1 MHRMIAIALAVIT
14 ATLVGTNADLRAADE
29 TDFYKGKQITLVV
42 PTPPGGIYDI
52 FARLMAIHMPK
63 HIPGHPIIIPQNI
76 GAASGLVG
84 ANQMANIA
92 PRDGTWIA
100 SAHSS
105 APTAPLLT
113 PGAQFKMDT
122 LQWLGSI
129 TKDPFVAYVWHT
141 SKVQNFDDLKTIG
154 GTFGGQAVGSAS
166 IDFAILAR
174 EYFGLKLKIV
184 TGYPNSPTVKLAMQR
199 GEVDGTF
206 GNGFSDLRSSE
217 PTWIPEKQ
225 VRILTQFGFQK
236 HPEMPD
242 VPLFFD
248 LAKNE
253 EDRQALRLLFG
264 RQEFSKAYY
273 TTPDVPPARLAILRK
288 AFDDTI
294 KDPEFLAAAKKANV
308 PVEGP
313 MNGEDLTALIKTIG
327 ETPKPV
333 VERLLSLFKNFQDSK

>member
-1 MHRMIAIALAVIT
+1 MQKIAVALAVIA
-14 ATLVGTNADLRAADE
+14 ATMIGAGTDARAAE
-29 TDFYKGKQITLVV
+29 DFYKGKQITLVV

-52 FARLMAIHMPK
+52 FARLMAEHMPR
-63 HIPGHPIIIPQNI
+63 HIPGNPIIIPQNI

-92 PRDGTWIA
+92 PKDGTWIA

-105 APTAPLLT
+105 LPTAPLLV

-141 SKVQNFDDLKTIG
+141 SAVQNFDDLKTKG

-166 IDFAILAR
+166 IDFAIFAR

-217 PTWIPEKQ
+217 PTWIPQKQ
-225 VRILTQFGFQK
+225 VRILTQFGFTK

-248 LAKNE
+248 LAKTE
-253 EDRQALRLLFG
+253 ADKQALRLLFG

-273 TTPDVPPARLAILRK
+273 TTPGVPPERLALLRK

-294 KDPEFLAAAKKANV
+294 KDPAFLAATKKANV
-308 PVEGP
+308 PVEEP
-313 MNGEDLTALIKTIG
+313 MNGQDLTALIKQIG
-327 ETPKPV
+327 ETPQPV
-333 VERLLSLFKNFQDSK
+333 VDRLVNLFKNFQDTK